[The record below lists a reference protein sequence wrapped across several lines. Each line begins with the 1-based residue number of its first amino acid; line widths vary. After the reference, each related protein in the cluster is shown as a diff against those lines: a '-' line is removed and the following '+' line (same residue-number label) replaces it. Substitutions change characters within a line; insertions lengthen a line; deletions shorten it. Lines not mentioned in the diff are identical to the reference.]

1 MWQREHPLKSL
12 NLCIVI
18 FPLITFKLINICTI
32 FFNVKFVFEFIF
44 TVLSPYLRWL
54 LRFIV
59 IFSSLSYFYEWKS
72 PLLIK
77 WINIEMVYWNKV
89 ISKGSRLS
97 YNSFLYK
104 MKVIYFYELW
114 RNHTKLYFSFP
125 YNFILIIYI

>member
-32 FFNVKFVFEFIF
+32 FFNVKLLFEFIF